1 MNHQASRTHASP
13 GPRAR
18 RLRSPGVAAFLSF
31 LVPGLGQAW
40 AGDGRRG
47 LLVSLP
53 FLAVVALGIGTI
65 LVAGGVI
72 GLAGIMVDPVVLLAI
87 LAADVV
93 LLVYRAWAIVDAG
106 RVARGPK
113 RWRRPLAGG
122 TAVVM
127 AFLLAATTLM
137 HGAVAY
143 VGWNGYDLLSVFPRG
158 TDGGPA
164 WGDDGD
170 GTVGLAT
177 PTPELTE
184 VPASTPTPEP
194 AGTPAGA
201 TPSPAAATPTPPG
214 ATPVP
219 SVRPATG
226 DIPYWA
232 DDGRLNVLLIGGDA
246 GPGRF
251 SLRTD
256 TMILL
261 TVDLATAR
269 AAMFGIPRNLLNV
282 PLPAPYAATY
292 RGGVFPDLLNA
303 LWRAAQNRPSWP
315 GNNVTRGYRALS
327 AAVGNIAG
335 VSVDGVVSVDL
346 NGFVRLVD
354 ALGGIEINVPYRVYD
369 KNYPM
374 EDGSGTRVLE
384 ILPGL
389 QRLDGSTSLAF
400 ARSRHQDSDYGRMSR
415 QQILL
420 LAVRKQINPCT
431 MLPKLPDLVGIAK
444 DSLYTNIPLEELPRL
459 LALANQ
465 IDTRRIERFAFTPAA
480 GYPEVVT
487 PASVQAMQRAV
498 RDAFKGDPPP
508 AEGSP
513 DLSLLSC

>member
-1 MNHQASRTHASP
+1 MNDPSP
-13 GPRAR
+13 RPPVLR
-18 RLRSPGVAAFLSF
+18 RRSPGVAASLSF

-40 AGDGRRG
+40 AGEGRRG
-47 LLVSLP
+47 LAISIP
-53 FLAVVALGIGTI
+53 FVAAVALGIGT
-65 LVAGGVI
+65 VVAAGGAL
-72 GLAGIMVDPVVLLAI
+72 GLAEIAVQPFVLLAI
-87 LAADVV
+87 LVGDAAF
-93 LLVYRAWAIVDAG
+93 LIYRAWAIVDAG

-113 RWRRPLAGG
+113 GWRRPLTAG
-122 TAVVM
+122 TAVVL
-127 AFLLAATTLM
+127 AVLLAATTLL

-143 VGWNGYDLLSVFPRG
+143 VGWNGYDLLTAVFPAG
-158 TDGGPA
+158 DGGPA

-170 GTVGLAT
+170 ETAGVAT
-177 PTPELTE
+177 PTPGPTG
-184 VPASTPTPEP
+184 PPTATPTPWQ
-194 AGTPAGA
+194 GA
-201 TPSPAAATPTPPG
+201 TPAAATPTPATP
-214 ATPVP
+214 TPVP
-219 SVRPATG
+219 TARPTPG

-251 SLRTD
+251 GLRTD

-282 PLPAPYAATY
+282 PLPAPYAAAY

-303 LWRAAQNRPSWP
+303 FWRAAQLRPEWP
-315 GNNVTRGYRALS
+315 GNDKTRGYRALS
-327 AAVGNIAG
+327 AAVGSITG

-346 NGFVRLVD
+346 NGFIRLVD
-354 ALGGIEINVPYRVYD
+354 ALGGIDIKVPYRIYD
-369 KNYPM
+369 KNYPK

-389 QRLDGSTSLAF
+389 QHLDGSTALAF

-431 MLPKLPDLVGIAK
+431 MLPRLPDLVRIAK
-444 DSLYTNIPLEELPRL
+444 DSLYTNIPLQELPRL
-459 LALANQ
+459 LALADQ

-487 PASVQAMQRAV
+487 PASVLKMRRAV
-498 RDAFKGDPPP
+498 RDAFLGDPPP

>member
-1 MNHQASRTHASP
+1 MNSQSP
-13 GPRAR
+13 RPRATR
-18 RLRSPGVAAFLSF
+18 PRSPGVAAFLSF
-31 LVPGLGQAW
+31 LLPGLGQAW

-47 LLVSLP
+47 LVVSIP
-53 FLAVVALGIGTI
+53 FVAAVALGIGTI
-65 LVAGGVI
+65 LAAGGAL
-72 GLAGIMVDPVVLLAI
+72 GLAEIAVQPFVLLAI
-87 LAADVV
+87 LVADAVF
-93 LLVYRAWAIVDAG
+93 LIYRAWAIVDAG

-113 RWRRPLAGG
+113 GGRRPLTAG

-127 AFLLAATTLM
+127 AVLLAAATLL

-143 VGWNGYDLLSVFPRG
+143 VGWNGYELLTGVFAPSTG
-158 TDGGPA
+158 GGPA

-170 GTVGLAT
+170 GTAGVATLTPEPTEAPTAT
-177 PTPELTE
+177 PTL
-184 VPASTPTPEP
+184 EP
-194 AGTPAGA
+194 GVT
-201 TPSPAAATPTPPG
+201 PAAATPTPEPTE
-214 ATPVP
+214 APTAK
-219 SVRPATG
+219 PATG
-226 DIPYWA
+226 EIPYWA

-261 TVDLATAR
+261 TVDLTTAR

-303 LWRAAQNRPSWP
+303 LWRAGQNRTSWP
-315 GNNVTRGYRALS
+315 GNNATRGYRALS
-327 AAVGNIAG
+327 AAVGNITG

-354 ALGGIEINVPYRVYD
+354 ALGGIEIKVPYRIYD
-369 KNYPM
+369 KKYPN

-389 QRLDGSTSLAF
+389 QRLDGSTALAF

-420 LAVRKQINPCT
+420 VAVRKQINPCT
-431 MLPKLPDLVGIAK
+431 MLPKLPDLVRIAK
-444 DSLYTNIPLEELPRL
+444 DSLYTNIPLQELPRL
-459 LALANQ
+459 LALADQ
-465 IDTRRIERFAFTPAA
+465 IDTRRIERFGFTPDA

-487 PASVQAMQRAV
+487 PASVEKMRRAV
-498 RDAFKGDPPP
+498 RDAFEGDPPP